1 MEELIKAMK
10 IAFASEY
17 SYFLKAQ
24 FYHWNV
30 TGPDFFEYHGLFG
43 AVYEEVQDSID
54 PFAENIRK
62 IGGFTPA
69 SFARL
74 SMLTE
79 IDDEIEVKP
88 AMAMIQELLEDGEKM
103 LKVLKMVYDIAEANG
118 QHGLSNFLAER
129 LDAHQKHNWMLR
141 SSLK

>member
-43 AVYEEVQDSID
+43 AIYEEVQDSID

-88 AMAMIQELLEDGEKM
+88 SMAMIQELLEDGEKM

>member
-43 AVYEEVQDSID
+43 TIYEEVQDSID

-88 AMAMIQELLEDGEKM
+88 SMAMIQELLEDGEKM